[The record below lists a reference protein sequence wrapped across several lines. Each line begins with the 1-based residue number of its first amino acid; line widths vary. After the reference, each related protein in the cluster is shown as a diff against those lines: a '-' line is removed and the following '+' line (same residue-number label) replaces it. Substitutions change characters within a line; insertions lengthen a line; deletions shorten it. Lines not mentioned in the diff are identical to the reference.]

1 MGTHVR
7 DLHLTPVPERV
18 AAVAA
23 GVLWGRRHEPRPE
36 LLPVTEV
43 GVAIVDCTGGEPL
56 VESRYLFTGGDL
68 PIAAEHLIDLGLPL
82 VGFNP
87 LGFDWIALEGL
98 HNGATGD
105 VSPLIERTID
115 LRSTLHDLVPDLVA
129 AEGVDAFPRQG
140 EYGVLN
146 PHSLAE
152 ANLGV
157 LPGRQR
163 RRPWRGRAHGRAVA
177 PDRPQRPRD
186 DRRSHPR
193 ARRRLAR
200 AGARWPSTLRRRRR
214 MARNAGPAPRPA
226 GVSPAQA
233 ASDHVSAGGPAVRVM
248 A

>member
-7 DLHLTPVPERV
+7 QAQLIEVPERV
-18 AAVAA
+18 AAVAV

-43 GVAIVDCTGGEPL
+43 GVAIVDCSGGEPL
-56 VESRYLFTGGDL
+56 VESRYLLTGGDL
-68 PIAAEHLIDLGLPL
+68 PIAAEHLFDLGLPL

-115 LRSTLHDLVPDLVA
+115 LRSTLHDLVPDMVA

-157 LPGRQR
+157 LPGGNEDARGEAEMTAALWHQIAR
-163 RRPWRGRAHGRAVA
+163 SGRAMIAARTHALDDDALELVRGGRA
-177 PDRPQRPRD
+177 RF
-186 DRRSHPR
+186 
-193 ARRRLAR
+193 
-200 AGARWPSTLRRRRR
+200 AGAAEWRETLVQR
-214 MARNAGPAPRPA
+214 PAPRAYRRRKPH
-226 GVSPAQA
+226 PITF
-233 ASDHVSAGGPAVRVM
+233 PRVDQRYV
-248 A
+248 